1 MTTRAKTTEKK
12 QQIIKTA
19 LEIFDQH
26 GVENTTIEMICTA
39 TNTSI
44 GSLYHHFGSKEGLAA
59 KVYLTGLQQFS
70 KSLLD
75 ALQHCTTAKEAVFCV
90 VETNVDWMDQN
101 RKWAKFIFEHG
112 KIIQQ
117 TQQQEVLSASI
128 MSMEQ
133 QFEVLFSNMP
143 DRQIIAA
150 WPKEMISALLIGAVH
165 DYARH
170 WLKKECVDEFLSLKP
185 YFAQAAWQSLQIK
198 I

>member
-19 LEIFDQH
+19 LDIFDQH

-39 TNTSI
+39 THTSI
-44 GSLYHHFGSKEGLAA
+44 GSLYHHFGNKEGLAA

-75 ALQHCTTAKEAVFCV
+75 ALQQCTTAKDAVFCI
-90 VETNVDWMDQN
+90 VETNVNWIDQN
-101 RKWAKFIFEHG
+101 RKWAKFIFEQG
-112 KIIQQ
+112 KILQQ
-117 TQQQEVLSASI
+117 TQQQDSFSASAI
-128 MSMEQ
+128 TMQ
-133 QFEVLFSNMP
+133 QQIEALFLRLEGHEIFAS
-143 DRQIIAA
+143 
-150 WPKEMISALLIGAVH
+150 WPKEILHSLLVGAVH
-165 DYARH
+165 EYAKH

-198 I
+198 N